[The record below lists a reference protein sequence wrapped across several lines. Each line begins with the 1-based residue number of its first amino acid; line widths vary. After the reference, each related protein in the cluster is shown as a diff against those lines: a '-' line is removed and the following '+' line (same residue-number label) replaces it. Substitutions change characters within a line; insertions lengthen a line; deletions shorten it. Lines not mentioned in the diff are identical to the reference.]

1 MSAVLEKSE
10 NFERKIASI
19 PSSTP
24 PYIAG
29 RDAKLPAWLVEQ
41 RRVEERPQFDSAVII
56 GNGLSALCCAARLAR
71 SNAFAG
77 KVIMIGKPPV
87 PNRRLI
93 AGLTLRARSLDYF
106 AACLGISRA
115 SLLAELY
122 QGHDREV
129 AALEQRCARYSGT
142 GAGSY
147 KFGKRG
153 VWMSRWTHDG
163 RVVCYGVRNSHMVDT
178 IFQCMQHLN
187 ISWLDAKPGS
197 ISDCRAF
204 ANGKNPIVVNATPM
218 PLAGTGVVPAK
229 PNNFVVASQ
238 MLFTNE
244 RQREK
249 AILPPN
255 TSFFTARRRAGRAD
269 ASVWY
274 PVWDPLSP
282 TARFYGITYRIVK
295 GGEGVYKDAEI
306 DIQKSH
312 LYGLADALGFSPLD
326 PQETLGTAMVPCS
339 HWNDTHQHTP
349 GYLHLGK
356 LANLGTPIIAGDGMA
371 RAGNAAF
378 VAAEA
383 LIAGENV
390 QAMVSRAAN
399 GWAQRNRVTHHAF
412 TSLSFFA
419 DLGLRVMPGTALNLI
434 QDFGETW
441 AGLE

>member
-1 MSAVLEKSE
+1 MSAVLEEVDRLKPEQVSGP
-10 NFERKIASI
+10 RR
-19 PSSTP
+19 
-24 PYIAG
+24 IAG
-29 RDAKLPAWLVEQ
+29 RDSKLPEWLVEE
-41 RRVEERPQFDSAVII
+41 REVPERPRFDSAVII
-56 GNGLSALCCAARLAR
+56 GNGLAALSCAARLAR
-71 SNAFAG
+71 SKAFSG
-77 KVIMIGKPPV
+77 KVVMMGKPPV
-87 PNRRLI
+87 PSRRLL

-106 AACLGISRA
+106 SACLGISRA
-115 SLLAELY
+115 SFLAELY

-129 AALEQRCARYSGT
+129 AALEQRVARYEGT
-142 GAGSY
+142 GSGPY
-147 KFGKRG
+147 TFGKRG
-153 VWMSRWTHDG
+153 LWMSRWNHKG
-163 RVVCYGVRNSHMVDT
+163 RVVCYGVRNSHLVDT
-178 IFQCMQHLN
+178 IYRLMDHLDV
-187 ISWLDAKPGS
+187 SWVDAKPAS
-197 ISDCRAF
+197 ISDCRDIAK
-204 ANGKNPIVVNATPM
+204 GRNPIVINATPM

-229 PNNFVVASQ
+229 PKNFVVASQ
-238 MLFTNE
+238 MLFSNE

-249 AILPPN
+249 GILPPN

-295 GGEGVYKDAEI
+295 AGEGLYKEAEI
-306 DIQKSH
+306 DIQTSH
-312 LYGLADALGFSPLD
+312 LYGLSEALGLSPVD
-326 PQETLGTAMVPCS
+326 PGETLGTAMVPCS
-339 HWNDTHQHTP
+339 NWNDVHQHTP

-383 LIAGENV
+383 PLAGEEV
-390 QAMVSRAAN
+390 QPMVSRAAR
-399 GWAQRNRVTHHAF
+399 GWAQRNRLTHHAF
-412 TSLSFFA
+412 TSLSLFA